1 MNKRHRLLCHIPSVV
16 SNAFN
21 EGKERKWLSCFDTLR
36 TDGYQDVL
44 FFFDHLPASFRE
56 IAV

>member
-36 TDGYQDVL
+36 TQHFQDSIAL
-44 FFFDHLPASFRE
+44 FQMLLETLRA
-56 IAV
+56 A